1 MLDHIYSKI
10 VDRCKYD
17 ISKLID
23 DARFIASLF
32 SRVLTNQIKCLI
44 YGVVRFCMQQDDQ
57 GVPL

>member
-1 MLDHIYSKI
+1 M

-44 YGVVRFCMQQDDQ
+44 YGVVRFCMQQDDR